1 MQSSKSVMLAQR
13 WENTMRKGLAYLD
26 LAERCRKLASQLDDR
41 QHKKELEEVARSWEK
56 VAAQRA
62 KELSKQASSKK
73 AARKSK

>member
-1 MQSSKSVMLAQR
+1 MLARR

-41 QHKKELEEVARSWEK
+41 QHKRELEQVARSWEK

-62 KELSKQASSKK
+62 KGLSKKASSKK

>member
-26 LAERCRKLASQLDDR
+26 LAERYRKLASQLDDR
-41 QHKKELEEVARSWEK
+41 QNKRELEEVARSWEK

-62 KELSKQASSKK
+62 KELSKKASSKK

>member
-1 MQSSKSVMLAQR
+1 MLAQR

-41 QHKKELEEVARSWEK
+41 QNKRELEEVARSWEK

-62 KELSKQASSKK
+62 KELSKKASSK

>member
-1 MQSSKSVMLAQR
+1 MLAQR

-26 LAERCRKLASQLDDR
+26 LAERYRKLASQLDDR
-41 QHKKELEEVARSWEK
+41 QHKKKVARSWEK

-73 AARKSK
+73 AAGKSK

>member
-62 KELSKQASSKK
+62 KELNKQASSKK